1 MPARTLVTLAAVALL
16 SLTGCGGD
24 DPSSSSLS
32 GPLEYERGG
41 GIAGEA
47 EKLIVRPDATGSFER
62 QRGLNQEAKDVK
74 LTASERDE
82 LAGLV
87 EDSDFASVQS
97 VKSEPM
103 PDAYEYAISYGD
115 HEVTWQADDTP
126 EGLEDL
132 QAKLAD
138 LAEKYG

>member
-1 MPARTLVTLAAVALL
+1 MTLAAVALL

-24 DPSSSSLS
+24 DASVDSLS

-62 QRGLNQEAKDVK
+62 RRGLDQEAKDVK

-82 LAGLV
+82 LAEAGRGRGLR
-87 EDSDFASVQS
+87 
-97 VKSEPM
+97 
-103 PDAYEYAISYGD
+103 
-115 HEVTWQADDTP
+115 DDPVRQGPSRCPTP
-126 EGLEDL
+126 TSTPS
-132 QAKLAD
+132 ATA
-138 LAEKYG
+138 ATR